1 LPSTIYD
8 IAKAANVGIGTV
20 SRVFN
25 NHPSVSKETRDRVL
39 CVASRLNYRPHPYAR
54 GLARKRTNS
63 VMAVIPFFATFFF
76 YEILQGVQSKLSELE
91 CDMILYGVN
100 RPDQVEESLR
110 HNILRS
116 RVDGILFFS
125 MTMPESFASQN
136 LEHNT
141 PVVLVDAYHENFDSL
156 TVDNQ
161 QGAYVATKH
170 LLSLGHTH
178 IGMLNA
184 NLETLPARERLKGYR
199 RAITEAGLTVE
210 PSLVKSSATPRLDG
224 FTREMGH
231 DLMKKFIALGEDMP
245 TALFVA
251 SDIQAMGALAALSEA
266 GLRCPEDMSV
276 VGFDD
281 IELAAH
287 LGLTTMR
294 QPMFEMGVLAAE
306 ILSERLRNPSREI
319 THTMF
324 VPKLVVRKTCGDS
337 LVKPTFVVEKQ
348 TA

>member
-25 NHPSVSKETRDRVL
+25 NHPSVSKETRARVL
-39 CVASRLNYRPHPYAR
+39 RVATRLNYRPHPYAR

-63 VMAVIPFFATFFF
+63 VLSVIPFFATFFF

-100 RPDQVEESLR
+100 HPDLVEESLR
-110 HNILRS
+110 NNILKS

-136 LEHNT
+136 LEHHT
-141 PVVLVDAYHENFDSL
+141 PVVLVDTYHKNFDSL

-161 QGAYVATKH
+161 QGAYIATKH
-170 LLSLGHTH
+170 LLSLGHTR
-178 IGMLNA
+178 IGLLNA

-199 RAITEAGLTVE
+199 MAITEAGLAVE
-210 PSLVKSSATPRLDG
+210 PSLIKSSSAPRLDG
-224 FTREMGH
+224 FTREIGY
-231 DLMKKFIALGEDMP
+231 DLMKKFIALGDDMP
-245 TALFVA
+245 TAIFVA
-251 SDIQAMGALAALSEA
+251 SDIQAMGALTALTEA
-266 GLRCPEDMSV
+266 GLRCPEDVSI

-294 QPMFEMGVLAAE
+294 QPMYDMGVLAAD
-306 ILSERLRNPSREI
+306 ILSERLRDPSQDIIHR
-319 THTMF
+319 MF
-324 VPKLVVRKTCGDS
+324 VPRLMVRKTCGAS
-337 LVKPTFVVEKQ
+337 LVSQPLVVEEQ
-348 TA
+348 SA